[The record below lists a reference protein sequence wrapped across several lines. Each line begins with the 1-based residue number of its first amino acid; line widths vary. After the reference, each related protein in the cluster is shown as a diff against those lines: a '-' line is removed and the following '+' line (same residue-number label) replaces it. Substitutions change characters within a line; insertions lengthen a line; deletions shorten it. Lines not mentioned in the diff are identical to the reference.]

1 MIDAELLAPEGDP
14 RDDRIRVEL
23 FAGEDLEGEPVHV
36 TTSAR
41 AQLTW
46 FGSPAPGVP
55 AESFSARCLATL
67 VAPESGD
74 YAFSLTSVGRSRI
87 LVDGKLVVD
96 NWEAGPGGESFFG
109 VGSPEVHGSLE
120 LVAGRRYELCL
131 EFSKNVAKL
140 PLAGLKAGCAMPVPA
155 DLIERAVSCAE
166 KADAAVVIVGLDNE
180 WETEGRDR
188 DDLSLPG
195 RQRELI
201 ERVAAANPR
210 TVVVVNAG
218 SQVEMPWLSQVPAV
232 LQLWYPGQELGHALA
247 DVLFG
252 DVDACGRLPTSFPK
266 RLEDNPAFLNY
277 PGENGAV
284 HYGEGIF
291 VGYRYYDTKRV
302 EPLFP
307 FGHGL
312 SYARFEYGALSLLA
326 DAYGVG
332 DPIEVSVDVTNT
344 SDRAGREVVQ
354 LYLRDLASSLAR
366 PEKELVGFEKLT
378 LEPGETRTARF
389 TLDRRALSFYDPSR
403 ADWIAEAGEFELLA
417 GSSSRDLRARAAF
430 VLKD

>member
-1 MIDAELLAPEGDP
+1 
-14 RDDRIRVEL
+14 
-23 FAGEDLEGEPVHV
+23 
-36 TTSAR
+36 
-41 AQLTW
+41 
-46 FGSPAPGVP
+46 
-55 AESFSARCLATL
+55 
-67 VAPESGD
+67 
-74 YAFSLTSVGRSRI
+74 
-87 LVDGKLVVD
+87 VV
-96 NWEAGPGGESFFG
+96 
-109 VGSPEVHGSLE
+109 
-120 LVAGRRYELCL
+120 
-131 EFSKNVAKL
+131 
-140 PLAGLKAGCAMPVPA
+140 
-155 DLIERAVSCAE
+155 
-166 KADAAVVIVGLDNE
+166 VGLDNE

-284 HYGEGIF
+284 HYGEGVF

-312 SYARFEYGALSLLA
+312 SYARFEYGALSLTA
-326 DAYGVG
+326 DAYGIG

-378 LEPGETRTARF
+378 LGPGETRTARF
-389 TLDRRALSFYDPSR
+389 TLDRRALSFYDPGR
-403 ADWIAEAGEFELLA
+403 ADWVAEAGEFELLA
-417 GSSSRDLRARAAF
+417 GSSSRDLRTRAAF